1 LHLFVVFV
9 IGGVREIAFENLN
22 GYSTATLWHC
32 QVKEWEY
39 SEKPARCAARRQLD

>member
-22 GYSTATLWHC
+22 GYSTATLWQLSSKRVGILREAGALC
-32 QVKEWEY
+32 
-39 SEKPARCAARRQLD
+39 SAPAT